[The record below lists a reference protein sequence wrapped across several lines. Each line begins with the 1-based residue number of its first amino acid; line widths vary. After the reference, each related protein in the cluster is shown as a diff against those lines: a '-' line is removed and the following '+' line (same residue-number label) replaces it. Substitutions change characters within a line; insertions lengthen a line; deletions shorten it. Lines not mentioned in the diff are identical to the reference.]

1 MDRFGCFIYLFKQKT
16 AYELRISDWSS
27 DGCSSDLRGA
37 APGTAARRAGWTGAS
52 ASVPD
57 TPRPPATRPSAGRA
71 GRVRAAG
78 PSRARPRWLDPKGV
92 VWGKRVVVPVDRGGS
107 RINQKKKCIAR
118 ETKVTSQNT
127 TLLKTH

>member
-57 TPRPPATRPSAGRA
+57 PPRPPATRPSAGRA

-78 PSRARPRWLDPKGV
+78 PSRARPRWLRRAGSAAMAVGVAVAAWPGPVGGIDPI
-92 VWGKRVVVPVDRGGS
+92 GKWQRLSKPGG
-107 RINQKKKCIAR
+107 
-118 ETKVTSQNT
+118 E
-127 TLLKTH
+127 